1 MIRSVGLALRQP
13 GVSVPEEPPAP
24 LSGRE
29 RQQPH
34 WGLGGQSQHCIALYA
49 NYAKKSTCH
58 RLSRHFRRVFLPTPR
73 GRSPSRGSW
82 DGLGGVFCQKQSSL
96 GWGGDKAR
104 ISDRVA
110 FWGSFSG
117 GALAPRLALE
127 SSWRAQ
133 TRVFGRH
140 RGVSHD
146 SFRRHR
152 PKTLV

>member
-58 RLSRHFRRVFLPTPR
+58 RLSRYLRQVSLPTPL
-73 GRSPSRGSW
+73 GRAWSRGVQSR
-82 DGLGGVFCQKQSSL
+82 LGGLLWRRRSSL

-110 FWGSFSG
+110 FWRSFSG

-127 SSWRAQ
+127 SNWRAQ